1 MAAACNGYGLYN
13 GHQMTALESDRR
25 LNGVIEVWRKN
36 RCISGRVVVIYCR
49 WIKRFIA
56 YCRERGVTPEEEATH
71 AGVLSFAKWYARS
84 QDLKVGCT
92 LSAARS
98 ALHAWRDAL
107 QTGGKSLP
115 PWESEQTLLH
125 DLSPL
130 LREFADDMRQHR
142 GSAESTIRLRI
153 LAAERFVTFLRGRHR
168 RVRDLRPADLDA
180 YVIKCTKRYEPATI
194 ASICSMLR
202 SFARFLRAS
211 GHISN
216 DLASCVLRPVLR
228 KGARPRRTLQW
239 SDVQRILRVIDRS
252 TPCGKRDY
260 ALLLLMSMYG
270 LGAGEIIG
278 LTLDAIDWR
287 AATLR
292 VVRPK
297 TRVEFTLPLLP
308 AAARALV
315 NYLRHGRPIHARN
328 RHLFV
333 RMRVPHRP
341 LSSAAAVRHRLVEHA
356 RAAGVSAPY
365 LGSHVLRHTHAA
377 RQMELG
383 ASPKIIGDILGHRD
397 PESTSTYLRVATEG
411 LRRMALPVPR

>member
-1 MAAACNGYGLYN
+1 
-13 GHQMTALESDRR
+13 MTALDCNQR
-25 LNGVIEVWRKN
+25 LNDVIEVWRKN
-36 RCISGRVVVIYCR
+36 RCISSRVVVIYCR
-49 WIKRFIA
+49 WVRRFIT
-56 YCRERGVTPEEEATH
+56 YCDRNGMLLENELTH
-71 AGVLSFAKWYARS
+71 AGVLRFVKWHARS
-84 QDLKVGCT
+84 REVNVGCA

-107 QTGGKSLP
+107 EIGGKSLP
-115 PWESEQTLLH
+115 PWQPKRNPLPHLA
-125 DLSPL
+125 PL
-130 LREFADDMRQHR
+130 LREFAGDMRQHR
-142 GSAESTIRLRI
+142 GSAEGTIRLRI
-153 LAAERFVTFLRGRHR
+153 LAADRFVAYLRGRHR

-180 YVIKCTKRYEPATI
+180 YVVKCAKRYTPATI
-194 ASICSMLR
+194 ASICSTLR
-202 SFARFLRAS
+202 SFMRFLRAS
-211 GHISN
+211 GYIST
-216 DLASCVLRPVLR
+216 DLASYVLRPVLR

-252 TPCGKRDY
+252 TPRGKRDY

-278 LTLDAIDWR
+278 LTLDDVDWR

-292 VVRPK
+292 IVRPK

-308 AAARALV
+308 AVARALV
-315 NYLRHGRPIHARN
+315 NYLRHGRPTHART

-383 ASPKIIGDILGHRD
+383 TSPKVIGDILGHRD
-397 PESTSTYLRVATEG
+397 PGSTSTYLRVATER
-411 LRRMALPVPR
+411 LRQMALPVPR

>member
-1 MAAACNGYGLYN
+1 
-13 GHQMTALESDRR
+13 MTAVDSNRR
-25 LNGVIEVWRKN
+25 LNDVIEVWRKN
-36 RCISGRVVVIYCR
+36 RCISSRVVVIYCR
-49 WIKRFIA
+49 WVRRFIT
-56 YCRERGVTPEEEATH
+56 YCDKNGMLLENELTH
-71 AGVLSFAKWYARS
+71 AGILRFVKRHTQS
-84 QDLKVGCT
+84 QEVNVGCA

-107 QTGGKSLP
+107 EIGGKSLP
-115 PWESEQTLLH
+115 PWQPKRNPLSH
-125 DLSPL
+125 LSPL

-142 GSAESTIRLRI
+142 GSAEGTIRLRM
-153 LAAERFVTFLRGRHR
+153 LAADRFVTFLRGRHR

-180 YVIKCTKRYEPATI
+180 YVVKCAKRYAPATI

-202 SFARFLRAS
+202 SFTRFLRAG
-211 GHISN
+211 GHISS

-228 KGARPRRTLQW
+228 KGARPPRTLQW

-260 ALLLLMSMYG
+260 ALFLLMSVYG
-270 LGAGEIIG
+270 LGAGETTG
-278 LTLDAIDWR
+278 LTLDDIDWR

-297 TRVEFTLPLLP
+297 TRVEFALPLLP
-308 AAARALV
+308 AVARALV
-315 NYLRHGRPIHARN
+315 NYLHHGRPIHART

-333 RMRVPHRP
+333 RMKVPHRP

-377 RQMELG
+377 RQMEFG
-383 ASPKIIGDILGHRD
+383 ASPKVIGDILGHRD
-397 PESTSTYLRVATEG
+397 PQSTSTYLRVATER

>member
-1 MAAACNGYGLYN
+1 
-13 GHQMTALESDRR
+13 MTVLDSNQRLSD
-25 LNGVIEVWRKN
+25 VTDVWKKN
-36 RCISGRVVVIYCR
+36 RCISSRVAVIYCR
-49 WIKRFIA
+49 WIKRFVA
-56 YCRERGVTPEEEATH
+56 YCKERGVAPEAELTH

-84 QDLKVGCT
+84 QDLTVGCT

-107 QTGGKSLP
+107 ETGGKSLP
-115 PWESEQTLLH
+115 PSQPELTLLQ
-125 DLSPL
+125 DISPL
-130 LREFADDMRQHR
+130 LREFAEDMRQHR
-142 GSAESTIRLRI
+142 GSTESTIRLRI

-168 RVRDLRPADLDA
+168 RVRELRPADLDA
-180 YVIKCTKRYEPATI
+180 YVIKCTQRYKAATI

-202 SFARFLRAS
+202 SFTRFLRA
-211 GHISN
+211 GGYIST
-216 DLASCVLRPVLR
+216 DLASQVLRPVLR
-228 KGARPRRTLQW
+228 RGARPRRTLQW

-278 LTLDAIDWR
+278 LTLDDVDWR

-292 VVRPK
+292 IVRPK
-297 TRVEFTLPLLP
+297 TRVEFRLPLLP
-308 AAARALV
+308 AVARALV
-315 NYLRHGRPIHARN
+315 NYLRHGRPIHART

-341 LSSAAAVRHRLVEHA
+341 FSSAAAVRHRLVEYA
-356 RAAGVSAPY
+356 GAAGVSAPY

-383 ASPKIIGDILGHRD
+383 ASPKIIGDILGHKD

>member
-1 MAAACNGYGLYN
+1 
-13 GHQMTALESDRR
+13 MTALDSNQL
-25 LNGVIEVWRKN
+25 LNDVIEVWRKN
-36 RCISGRVVVIYCR
+36 RCISSRVVVIYCR
-49 WIKRFIA
+49 WVRRFIA
-56 YCRERGVTPEEEATH
+56 YCDKNGMLLENELTH
-71 AGVLSFAKWYARS
+71 AGILRFAKRHARS
-84 QDLKVGCT
+84 QEVNVGCA

-107 QTGGKSLP
+107 EVGGKSLP
-115 PWESEQTLLH
+115 PWLPKRNPLPH
-125 DLSPL
+125 LAPL
-130 LREFADDMRQHR
+130 LREFAGDMRQHR
-142 GSAESTIRLRI
+142 GSAEGTIKLRV
-153 LAAERFVTFLRGRHR
+153 LAADRFVTFLRGRHR

-180 YVIKCTKRYEPATI
+180 YVVKCAKRYAPATI
-194 ASICSMLR
+194 ASICSTLR
-202 SFARFLRAS
+202 SFTRFLRAG

-228 KGARPRRTLQW
+228 KGARPPRTLQW

-260 ALLLLMSMYG
+260 ALFLLMSVYG
-270 LGAGEIIG
+270 LGAGETTG
-278 LTLDAIDWR
+278 LTLDDIDWR

-297 TRVEFTLPLLP
+297 TRVEFALPLLP
-308 AAARALV
+308 AVARAPV
-315 NYLRHGRPIHARN
+315 SYLRNGRPIHART

-365 LGSHVLRHTHAA
+365 LGSHVLRHTQAA

-383 ASPKIIGDILGHRD
+383 ASPKVIGDILGHRD
-397 PESTSTYLRVATEG
+397 PRSTSTYLRVATER

>member
-1 MAAACNGYGLYN
+1 M
-13 GHQMTALESDRR
+13 GHQMTALESNQR

-56 YCRERGVTPEEEATH
+56 YCREKGVTPEEEVTH

-84 QDLKVGCT
+84 QELTVGCT

-107 QTGGKSLP
+107 ETGGKSLP
-115 PWESEQTLLH
+115 PWQSERTLLH

-153 LAAERFVTFLRGRHR
+153 LAAQRFVTFLRGRHR

-202 SFARFLRAS
+202 SFTLFLRAS

-278 LTLDAIDWR
+278 LTLDDVDWR

-292 VVRPK
+292 IVRPK

-308 AAARALV
+308 AVARALV
-315 NYLRHGRPIHARN
+315 NYLRHGRPIHART

-333 RMRVPHRP
+333 RMMVPHRP

-383 ASPKIIGDILGHRD
+383 TSPKLIGDILGHRD